1 MEHLS
6 PLDALFVH
14 AEDGVSHMHVGSCA
28 IFAGPAPAFADVRTL
43 LERKL
48 PLLPRYRQ
56 KLRFVPGNLAH
67 PVWVDDPDF
76 DLDYHLR
83 HTALPPPGGETELD
97 NLMGRLMSQELDRDR
112 PLWEGWVVEGL
123 SDDRWALISKA
134 HHCMVDG
141 VSGTDMMTVLLD
153 RDPDAALPPP
163 QPWTPSPEP
172 TDAELTVDA
181 LRELM
186 MVPMRQ
192 AEVIAS
198 QMLRPRTAL
207 RRAAD
212 VAAGLR
218 SLSRFL
224 LPARPLSVEGTIGS
238 HRRYAAARCTL
249 DEIRAIRRA
258 LGGSVNDVVLAAIS
272 GAFRDVLLARGDRVD
287 GVSFRSLVPV
297 SVRAPDDTTPNNQVS
312 LMIAE
317 LPIDIADPVERL
329 AAVREQMAALK
340 ASHQIEAGEAITV
353 AAQLTP
359 PLLQATLVRA
369 ASEVLRHNPQHNV
382 NTVTTNVPGPQYPL
396 FALGRGMLEYLP
408 FVPLSSGVRIGVAIL
423 SYNGHVAFGVTG
435 DYDTARDVREM
446 AERIEA
452 QIHTL
457 HELAGL
463 AAAAHAA

>member
-28 IFAGPAPAFADVRTL
+28 IFEGPPPAFADVREL
-43 LERKL
+43 VERKL

-67 PVWVDDPDF
+67 PVWVDDPEF

-83 HTALPPPGGETELD
+83 RTALPPPGGETELD

-153 RDPDAALPPP
+153 RDPDAPLPPP

-172 TDAELTVDA
+172 TDAELTLDA
-181 LRELM
+181 IRELM
-186 MVPMRQ
+186 MMPVRQ
-192 AEVIAS
+192 AEVIAE
-198 QMLRPRTAL
+198 QVRRPRTAL
-207 RRAAD
+207 RRAFD
-212 VAAGLR
+212 VVAGLS
-218 SLSRFL
+218 SLSRYL
-224 LPARPLSVEGTIGS
+224 LPARPLSIEGTIGS
-238 HRRYAAARCTL
+238 HRRYAAARSTL
-249 DEIRAIRRA
+249 DEIRVIRKA
-258 LGGSVNDVVLAAIS
+258 LGGSVNDVVLAAIT

-287 GVSFRSLVPV
+287 VSFRTLVPV

-317 LPIDIADPVERL
+317 LPIGVADPVERL
-329 AAVREQMAALK
+329 HAVREEMAALK
-340 ASHQIEAGEAITV
+340 ASHQIEAGEAITTT
-353 AAQLTP
+353 AQFTP
-359 PLLQATLVRA
+359 PLLQAMLVRA
-369 ASEVLRHNPQHNV
+369 ASAVLRRNPQHNV

-396 FALGRGMLEYLP
+396 FALGRGLLEYLP

-423 SYNGHVAFGVTG
+423 SYNGQLAFGITG

-452 QIHTL
+452 QLHTL
-457 HELAGL
+457 HEAARLAS
-463 AAAAHAA
+463 AKRR